1 MRDFNHSIKKLA
13 KLLNIDLDKIDEEIE
28 NKDNV
33 ALNMIIDKVKE
44 LKFENKKLQKS
55 KQFLANMLKIK
66 DEEQPKDLHIIKQE
80 FDKIYDKTRVYYE
93 KEITELGEVIAG
105 LRKELDY
112 YKNVVK
118 KYNGKIIS

>member
-28 NKDNV
+28 NKDNI

>member
-28 NKDNV
+28 NKDNI

-105 LRKELDY
+105 LKKELDY

>member
-112 YKNVVK
+112 YKNIVK